1 MLNDSLGE
9 VTKDCRCPA
18 VPSGHDDQGG
28 RQKVARRQARRGQ
41 GPAVSLAPGLDDH
54 SRSGCQLAGHK
65 RGHCRRRGEPDDD
78 RSHQEFLRAERAELY
93 TQYVAAVDESRL
105 LMEPFLRPGV
115 LDIGAHFESL
125 EIYAA
130 PQSRETIAA
139 IEEANRQVATVT
151 AQIAVMGG
159 GAATSA
165 EQLKEDLEGT
175 HRAIEMVYDC
185 ETYTPGSWICDEY
198 MSDPLLDRSL
208 TRFLSDREEFLA
220 ATRTQLATVD

>member
-1 MLNDSLGE
+1 M
-9 VTKDCRCPA
+9 TT
-18 VPSGHDDQGG
+18 
-28 RQKVARRQARRGQ
+28 KVAGRRSHADKPDADKDRQSAWRLAWMTTAA
-41 GPAVSLAPGLDDH
+41 AVVGSLVTSVVTVVVVAN
-54 SRSGCQLAGHK
+54 R
-65 RGHCRRRGEPDDD
+65 DDD